1 MRSVVYADMNGCGR
15 PPHKSSFTVLELPTS
30 YHPEDMVRGVPKA
43 NRNDLEFKLIY
54 VRQLYRAGMDT
65 RTGSKARAR
74 RKPHNPKK
82 SSLFQ
87 LYHSSNRA
95 YLFIVSTEISH
106 IAALRMIML
115 QMFVTLTK
123 FIKLSRRLLYNFGN
137 LTGA

>member
-1 MRSVVYADMNGCGR
+1 MRSGVYADMNGCGR

-74 RKPHNPKK
+74 RKPHNPKIQRHNYNYLMKVTHDRIRTQVLWTMLK
-82 SSLFQ
+82 SFTTTQ
-87 LYHSSNRA
+87 PIAHSEA
-95 YLFIVSTEISH
+95 
-106 IAALRMIML
+106 
-115 QMFVTLTK
+115 
-123 FIKLSRRLLYNFGN
+123 
-137 LTGA
+137 